1 MTKLCL
7 LLILGTTTQALAEYR
22 VFQYLVKN
30 TALKAQD
37 QNAYL
42 AISTLDP
49 ISYRSYKAGSLNIK
63 VDLMRTWICPG
74 YTGMNQDYCASPYE
88 KVKEQ
93 VQ

>member
-1 MTKLCL
+1 MKKLGFL
-7 LLILGTTTQALAEYR
+7 IILGTTTAALAAYR
-22 VFQYLVKN
+22 GFQYLVKN

-42 AISTLDP
+42 AVSTLDP
-49 ISYRSYKAGSLNIK
+49 ISYRAYKAGSINIK
-63 VDLMRTWICPG
+63 VDLMRTWVCPG

-88 KVKEQ
+88 KAKEQ